1 MKRIAL
7 ALLISTSPVY
17 AFDYRE
23 QQDHRIL
30 QELLRQQQN
39 NNQNS
44 LTIYQDNSHF
54 QGPNQAAAGQFYGR
68 AHEFDGNHC
77 WAGGGENC

>member
-7 ALLISTSPVY
+7 ALLISTSP
-17 AFDYRE
+17 ACAGDFRE

-39 NNQNS
+39 TQNNV
-44 LTIYQDNSHF
+44 TIY
-54 QGPNQAAAGQFYGR
+54 PNYNFVSPGQAANEQFYGR
-68 AHEFDGNHC
+68 YHEFDGNQC